1 MKRNRSFAIPLILI
15 IIISIILGII
25 INAVWNYIEIKN
37 NPTTYNEIVKKY
49 SLEYGVPE
57 RIIFATIKTESSFDC
72 NAVSSSGAMG
82 LMQMMPTT
90 FEWLTSDEH
99 LDEAL
104 PKNALFDPE
113 VSIRYGTY
121 YLSYLAK
128 KFDYDWNIVSAAY
141 NAGEGRVLEWL
152 ESDEYTDENGN
163 LIKIPKKETK
173 AYVKKINDAIDTYT
187 KLYPELT

>member
-15 IIISIILGII
+15 TIISIILGII
-25 INAVWNYIEIKN
+25 INAVWNYIELKN

-57 RIIFATIKTESSFDC
+57 RIIYATIKTESSFRSD
-72 NAVSSSGAMG
+72 AVSSSGAMG
-82 LMQMMPTT
+82 LMQMMPST

-104 PKNALFDPE
+104 PKDALFDPE
-113 VSIRYGTY
+113 VNIRYGTY

-128 KFDYDWNIVSAAY
+128 KFDYDWTIVSAAY
-141 NAGEGRVLEWL
+141 NAGEGRVLAWL
-152 ESDEYTDENGN
+152 ESGEYTDDSGN
-163 LIKIPKKETK
+163 LIKIPIKETR

>member
-15 IIISIILGII
+15 TIISIILGII
-25 INAVWNYIEIKN
+25 INAVWNYIELKN

-57 RIIFATIKTESSFDC
+57 RIIYATIKTESSFRSD
-72 NAVSSSGAMG
+72 AVSSSGAMG
-82 LMQMMPTT
+82 LMQMMPST

-104 PKNALFDPE
+104 PKDALFDPE

-128 KFDYDWNIVSAAY
+128 KFDYDWTVVSVAY
-141 NAGEGRVLEWL
+141 NAGEGRVLAWL
-152 ESDEYTDENGN
+152 ESGEYTDDNGE
-163 LIKIPKKETK
+163 LVKIPIKETRS
-173 AYVKKINDAIDTYT
+173 YVKKINDAIDTYT

>member
-15 IIISIILGII
+15 TIISIILGII
-25 INAVWNYIEIKN
+25 INAVWNYIEFKN

-57 RIIFATIKTESSFDC
+57 RVIFATIKTESSFRSD
-72 NAVSSSGAMG
+72 AVSSAGAMG
-82 LMQMMPTT
+82 LMQMMPST

-99 LDEAL
+99 LDESL
-104 PKNALFDPE
+104 PKDALFDPE

-128 KFDYDWNIVSAAY
+128 KFDYDWTVVSAAY
-141 NAGEGRVLEWL
+141 NAGEGRVLAWL
-152 ESDEYTDENGN
+152 ESGEYTDDNGD
-163 LIKIPKKETK
+163 LIKIPIKETK

>member
-15 IIISIILGII
+15 TIISIILGII
-25 INAVWNYIEIKN
+25 INAVRNYIEIKN

-57 RIIFATIKTESSFDC
+57 RVIFATIKTESSFRSD
-72 NAVSSSGAMG
+72 AVSSAGAMG
-82 LMQMMPTT
+82 LMQMMPST

-99 LDEAL
+99 LDESL
-104 PKNALFDPE
+104 PKDALFDPE

-128 KFDYDWNIVSAAY
+128 KFDYDWTVVSAAY
-141 NAGEGRVLEWL
+141 NAGEGRVLAWL
-152 ESDEYTDENGN
+152 ESGEYTDDNGD
-163 LIKIPKKETK
+163 LIKIPIKETK

>member
-104 PKNALFDPE
+104 PKDALFDPE